1 MVTQME
7 QTCCVWWA
15 KVEGGRSTSVSRIYG
30 MDGPTKKIDKH
41 RKYNNANIYE
51 VDYKYT
57 MIY

>member
-1 MVTQME
+1 ME